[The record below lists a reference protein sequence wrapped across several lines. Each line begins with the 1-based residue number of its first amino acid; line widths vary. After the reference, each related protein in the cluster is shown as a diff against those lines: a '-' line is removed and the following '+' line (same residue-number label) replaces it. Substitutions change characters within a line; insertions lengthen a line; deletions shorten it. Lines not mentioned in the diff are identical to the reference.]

1 MQKSDINKIN
11 EQSIE
16 LRNGQIAQFI
26 NDRQQT
32 REGGVGNH
40 QQVQSLVILTHE
52 DKVKRIVTLEKTKLS
67 VFPLL
72 LSQ

>member
-52 DKVKRIVTLEKTKLS
+52 DKVKRIVTLEKTKLP